1 MVSLTSMDIEVVN
14 HLIFG
19 VDVTNTLVF
28 ACFSGGVF
36 AFSFCYMVLTQQL
49 RELRKH
55 TVLLED
61 LIVLRKSRKEA
72 GFVV

>member
-1 MVSLTSMDIEVVN
+1 MISRAVEIEVMN

-19 VDVTNTLVF
+19 VGLTNTFVF
-28 ACFSGGVF
+28 ACFSLGVF

-61 LIVLRKSRKEA
+61 LIALRKSRKEA
-72 GFVV
+72 GFV